1 MDDETRAHGSTLFQQ
16 LSSLITELRLPESE
30 AIDSLGITEILHLIN
45 EQDCKVAPAVG
56 ACIPAISQVV
66 QGVVRS
72 LRRGGRL
79 IYLGAGTS
87 GRLGVL
93 DAAECPPTFGTAP
106 TEIVAIIAGGNDSV
120 FRAQEGVEDDE
131 GGGLREVEI
140 HRVTDKD
147 TVIGLA
153 ASRRTPFVRGGLQE
167 ARRRGAFTALIT
179 CNPGEHDQDLAD
191 VVVAPIVGPEI
202 IAGST
207 RMKAGTAQK
216 LVLNMISTAA
226 MVRCG
231 KTFGNLMIDL
241 QPSSTKLIER
251 ARRILMEVL
260 IISYE
265 EAATLLDA
273 AEGSVKRAIVMG
285 NRCVDAKQ
293 ADVLLKAAGGFVRKA
308 LED

>member
-1 MDDETRAHGSTLFQQ
+1 MDDETAARGSALFQQ
-16 LSSLITELRLPESE
+16 LSALVTELRLPESTT
-30 AIDSLGITEILHLIN
+30 IDSLGTAEILHLIN

-56 ACIPAISQVV
+56 ACIPTITEVV
-66 QGVVRS
+66 KGVVRS
-72 LRRGGRL
+72 LRGGGRVF
-79 IYLGAGTS
+79 YVGAGTS

-106 TEIVAIIAGGNDSV
+106 SDIVAIMAGGNESV
-120 FRAQEGVEDDE
+120 FQAREGAEDDE
-131 GGGLREVEI
+131 NSGSREMKI

-153 ASRRTPFVRGGLQE
+153 ASRRTPFVRGALQE
-167 ARRRGAFTALIT
+167 ARRRGAFTALVT
-179 CNPGEHDQDLAD
+179 CNPAEQDQDLAD
-191 VVVAPIVGPEI
+191 IIVAPIVGPEI

-226 MVRCG
+226 MIRCG

-241 QPSSTKLIER
+241 QPSSTKLLER

-260 IISYE
+260 TISYE
-265 EAATLLDA
+265 QATTLLDA
-273 AEGSVKRAIVMG
+273 ADGSVKRAIIMS
-285 NRCVDAKQ
+285 NRRVDATQ
-293 ADVLLKAAGGFVRKA
+293 ADMLLKASGGFVRKA